1 MIQRA
6 RATAADPAGQVT
18 EKTPRK
24 PTGKTHHKAV
34 GKTHEP
40 SPLDW
45 LGGMSRRQFMT
56 EYWQRK
62 PLLVRQAIPGFVP
75 PVSRDDVFALAA
87 REDVESR
94 CVVSERP
101 DGQPWSLRRGPFAK
115 RALPSVRQPG
125 WSLLVQGVDS
135 LHDEVAELKQAFN
148 FIPSARMDDV
158 MISYATDGGGVGP
171 HFDSYDVFLLQAQGQ
186 RRWRI
191 GPQRDLRL
199 REDLPLKILSHFKPE
214 AEWVLEPG
222 DLLYLPPRYAHDGI
236 AIGECMTWSIGF
248 RAPLQDELAQ
258 ELLAR
263 LADRAADELTTTL
276 YQDAGQVATA
286 KPAQIPANLQSFA
299 RGAAEALLQQPR
311 LLDQCLGEYLTEPKP
326 QVWFDAP
333 ARAQRLGPRD
343 GVKLDRRS
351 QMLYD
356 RSHIYLNGES
366 WRAAG
371 DDARWMRRLA
381 DVRALSAAELG
392 QASEGVRQ
400 LLSDWL
406 MAGWLHRV
414 SSNTRMTQR

>member
-1 MIQRA
+1 MTRRVSPPVA
-6 RATAADPAGQVT
+6 RTTAAQLL
-18 EKTPRK
+18 
-24 PTGKTHHKAV
+24 
-34 GKTHEP
+34 
-40 SPLDW
+40 PLPVEL
-45 LGGMSRRQFMT
+45 LGGLSARRFMA

-75 PVSRDDVFALAA
+75 PVGRDDLFKLAA

-94 CVVSERP
+94 CVIAERA
-101 DGQPWSLRRGPFAK
+101 DGQSWELRRGPFRQ

-125 WSLLVQGVDS
+125 WSLLVQGVDAQ
-135 LHDEVAELKQAFN
+135 HDWVAALKQSLN
-148 FIPSARMDDV
+148 FIPSARLDDV

-171 HFDSYDVFLLQAQGQ
+171 HFDSYDVFLLQAHGR

-199 REDLPLKILSHFKPE
+199 RDDLPLKILSHFTPE

-236 AIGECMTWSIGF
+236 AEGECMTWSIGF
-248 RAPLQDELAQ
+248 RAPRRDELAQ

-263 LADRAADELTTTL
+263 LADRAGDELADTM
-276 YQDAGQVATA
+276 YGDADQSATRR
-286 KPAQIPANLQSFA
+286 PAQMPADLQSFA
-299 RGAAEALLQQPR
+299 RAAVQDLLSRPG
-311 LLDQCLGEYLTEPKP
+311 LLDQSLGEYLTEPKP

-333 ARAQRLGPRD
+333 ATAVRLRRHE
-343 GVKLDRRS
+343 GVQLDRRS

-356 RSHIYLNGES
+356 RAHIYLNGES

-381 DVRALSAAELG
+381 DQRQLTADELRQTSAGVRALL
-392 QASEGVRQ
+392 SEW
-400 LLSDWL
+400 LS
-406 MAGWLHRV
+406 AGWLRRLA
-414 SSNTRMTQR
+414 S

>member
-6 RATAADPAGQVT
+6 RSAVPA
-18 EKTPRK
+18 RA
-24 PTGKTHHKAV
+24 GKTA
-34 GKTHEP
+34 GKTA
-40 SPLDW
+40 SPPVDQAPVHL
-45 LGGMSRRQFMT
+45 LGGLSPRQFMA

-75 PVSRDDVFALAA
+75 SVSRDELFALAA
-87 REDVESR
+87 REDMESR
-94 CVVSERP
+94 CVMSERP
-101 DGQPWSLRRGPFAK
+101 DGQSWSLRRGPFG
-115 RALPSVRQPG
+115 RRSLPSVRQPG
-125 WSLLVQGVDS
+125 WSLLVQGVDGQHES
-135 LHDEVAELKQAFN
+135 VADLKQALN
-148 FIPSARMDDV
+148 FIPAARLDDV

-199 REDLPLKILSHFKPE
+199 REDLPLKILSHFTPE

-248 RAPLQDELAQ
+248 RAPRQDELAQ

-263 LADRAADELTTTL
+263 LADRAADELSPTL
-276 YQDAGQVATA
+276 YQDAGQRPTA
-286 KPAQIPANLQSFA
+286 QPAKMPANLQTFA
-299 RGAAEALLQQPR
+299 HAAVEALLRQPR

-333 ARAQRLGPRD
+333 VRVPRLGRHQ

-356 RSHIYLNGES
+356 RTHIYLNGES

-381 DVRALSAAELG
+381 DVRELSASELG
-392 QASEGVRQ
+392 QTSAAVRD

-406 MAGWLHRV
+406 GAGWLHPFV
-414 SSNTRMTQR
+414 APKG

>member
-6 RATAADPAGQVT
+6 RSAVPAPAG
-18 EKTPRK
+18 KTA
-24 PTGKTHHKAV
+24 GKTAGPPVDQAPVH
-34 GKTHEP
+34 
-40 SPLDW
+40 L
-45 LGGMSRRQFMT
+45 LGGLSPRQFMA

-75 PVSRDDVFALAA
+75 PVDRDGVFALAA

-94 CVVSERP
+94 CVMAERP
-101 DGQPWSLRRGPFAK
+101 DGQPWSLRCGPFGK

-125 WSLLVQGVDS
+125 WSLLVQGVDTQ
-135 LHDEVAELKQAFN
+135 HDEVAALKQALN
-148 FIPSARMDDV
+148 FIPAARLDDV

-171 HFDSYDVFLLQAQGQ
+171 HFDSYDVFLLQAHGQ

-199 REDLPLKILSHFKPE
+199 RDDLPLKILSHFKPE
-214 AEWVLEPG
+214 TEWVLEPG

-248 RAPLQDELAQ
+248 RAPRQDELAQ

-263 LADRAADELTTTL
+263 LADRAADELASTL
-276 YQDAGQVATA
+276 YQDAGQGATA
-286 KPAQIPANLQSFA
+286 KPGQMPANLQTFA
-299 RGAAEALLQQPR
+299 QAAVATLLQQPR
-311 LLDQCLGEYLTEPKP
+311 LLDQCLGEYLTEPKS

-333 ARAQRLGPRD
+333 ARAKRLGLRD

-371 DDARWMRRLA
+371 ADARWMRRLA
-381 DVRALSAAELG
+381 DARELTAAELS
-392 QASEGVRQ
+392 QTSEAVRD

-406 MAGWLHRV
+406 GAGWLQRV
-414 SSNTRMTQR
+414 PTPTGLTRR